1 LRKTTWFRAKPWISH
16 HLAILKLETEY
27 NMSRDI
33 LEKLTEFQ
41 VRQIL
46 SAPEEKRKEII
57 EKIEKGE
64 EIPSAREI
72 EAEVK
77 EVAPTTPKAECV

>member
-1 LRKTTWFRAKPWISH
+1 
-16 HLAILKLETEY
+16 
-27 NMSRDI
+27 MSRDI

-46 SAPEEKRKEII
+46 SAPEDKRKEII
-57 EKIEKGE
+57 EKIEKSE
-64 EIPSAREI
+64 EIPSARKI

-77 EVAPTTPKAECV
+77 EVAPTNEKPQANWLFA